1 MVHWGLVIY
10 TLGFDDMDI
19 ILGLILSFLVT
30 VLPALTYIAIIWW
43 LDRYERE
50 PLWLLTVTFLWGAVP
65 AIILALIAQ
74 LILDYPFE
82 LMGPGVVASVAT
94 YGITPPLTEETVK
107 ALAVLGIF
115 LLYRREFD
123 NVLDGIVYGAL
134 VGFGFSVTED
144 LFAFLG
150 TLFTEGW
157 GSWGV
162 TVLLRVGLYALNHSF
177 FTACTGAA
185 LGYARLSRE
194 TWKKVLVPLLG
205 LGAAMVFHGLHNLGA
220 VFAESTVCLSLVF
233 ATLVDW
239 GGVLVLL
246 VIMLLAARQ
255 ERLWI
260 IAQLREEVAGGLIS
274 PTEYSLA
281 STYLARFKTRWR
293 ALTQEGWQRWRQW
306 GRFFNLVTELA
317 FKKHQL
323 QAVGEG
329 TQTVQ
334 LIDRLRQQ
342 IESLRVQMGLGP
354 ARAVVFCRHCGAALT
369 PAHHFCPKCGRTVD
383 ALPDAS

>member
-1 MVHWGLVIY
+1 MDVFIGL
-10 TLGFDDMDI
+10 T
-19 ILGLILSFLVT
+19 LSFLAT
-30 VLPALTYIAIIWW
+30 TIPALLYIAIIWW

-82 LMGPGVVASVAT
+82 LLGPGVVASVGT

-115 LLYRREFD
+115 LFYRREFD

-157 GSWGV
+157 GPWGM

-194 TWKKVLVPLLG
+194 TWKKILVPLLG
-205 LGAAMVFHGLHNLGA
+205 LGAAMIFHSLHNLGA
-220 VFAESTVCLSLVF
+220 VFAEQTVCLSMIF

-246 VIMLLAARQ
+246 TIMLLAARQ

-260 IAQLREEVAGGLIS
+260 VAQLREEVATGVIS
-274 PTEYSLA
+274 PTEYTLA
-281 STYLARFKTRWR
+281 STYVERVKTRWR

-323 QAVGEG
+323 QTAGEG
-329 TQTVQ
+329 AQTVQ
-334 LIDRLRQQ
+334 LIERLRQQ

-354 ARAVVFCRHCGAALT
+354 ARAVVFCEQCGAALT
-369 PAHHFCPKCGRTVD
+369 SEHRFCPKCGREVNKEG
-383 ALPDAS
+383 

>member
-1 MVHWGLVIY
+1 
-10 TLGFDDMDI
+10 MDI
-19 ILGLILSFLVT
+19 IFGLILS
-30 VLPALTYIAIIWW
+30 VLATAIPALIYITIIWW

-74 LILDYPFE
+74 IVLDYPFE
-82 LMGPGVVASVAT
+82 LMGPGVVASVGM

-107 ALAVLGIF
+107 ALAVLGI
-115 LLYRREFD
+115 LLFHRREFD
-123 NVLDGIVYGAL
+123 NVLDGIIYGAL

-150 TLFTEGW
+150 ALFTEGW
-157 GSWGV
+157 GSWGM
-162 TVLLRVGLYALNHSF
+162 TVLLRTGLYGLNHSF

-205 LGAAMVFHGLHNLGA
+205 LGAAMAFHSLHNLGA
-220 VFAESTVCLSLVF
+220 VFAGQTACLSLVF

-246 VIMLLAARQ
+246 VIMLLTTRQ

-260 IAQLREEVAGGLIS
+260 VAELQEEVGSGLIS
-274 PTEYSLA
+274 ATEYTLA
-281 STYLARFKTRWR
+281 STYLERFKTRWR

-323 QAVGEG
+323 QAVSEG
-329 TQTVQ
+329 AQTVQ
-334 LIDRLRQQ
+334 LIERLRQQ
-342 IESLRVQMGLGP
+342 IRDLRIQMGLGS
-354 ARAVVFCRHCGAALT
+354 ARAVAFCGQCGAALS
-369 PAHHFCPKCGRTVD
+369 PEHHFCPKCGREVNMED
-383 ALPDAS
+383 

>member
-1 MVHWGLVIY
+1 
-10 TLGFDDMDI
+10 MDI
-19 ILGLILSFLVT
+19 ILGLILSLLAT
-30 VLPALTYIAIIWW
+30 AIPALAYITIIWW

-74 LILDYPFE
+74 IVLDYPFE
-82 LMGPGVVASVAT
+82 LLGPGLVSSVGT

-150 TLFTEGW
+150 ALFTEGW
-157 GSWGV
+157 GSWGM

-205 LGAAMVFHGLHNLGA
+205 LGAAMAFHSLHNLGA
-220 VFAESTVCLSLVF
+220 VFAEQTACLSLVF

-246 VIMLLAARQ
+246 LIMLLTTRQ

-260 IAQLREEVAGGLIS
+260 VAQLREEVSRGVIS
-274 PTEYSLA
+274 AREYALA
-281 STYLARFKTRWR
+281 STYLDRFRTRWR

-329 TQTVQ
+329 AQTVQ
-334 LIDRLRQQ
+334 LIEQLRQQ
-342 IESLRVQMGLGP
+342 IRDLRIQMGLGS
-354 ARAVVFCRHCGAALT
+354 ARSVASSSDSHLEGDCHLT
-369 PAHHFCPKCGRTVD
+369 
-383 ALPDAS
+383 

>member
-1 MVHWGLVIY
+1 
-10 TLGFDDMDI
+10 MDL
-19 ILGLILSFLVT
+19 ILGLGLSFLAT
-30 VLPALTYIAIIWW
+30 AIPALIYIAIIWW

-50 PLWLLTVTFLWGAVP
+50 PLWLLSVTFLWGAVP

-82 LMGPGVVASVAT
+82 LLGPGLVSSVGT

-107 ALAVLGIF
+107 GLAVLGIF

-157 GSWGV
+157 ESWGM

-205 LGAAMVFHGLHNLGA
+205 LGAAMLFHGLHNLGA
-220 VFAESTVCLSLVF
+220 VFAESTVCLSLVV

-246 VIMLLAARQ
+246 VIMLLTARQ

-260 IAQLREEVAGGLIS
+260 VAQLREEVNRGVIS
-274 PTEYSLA
+274 AREYALA
-281 STYLARFKTRWR
+281 STYLDRFRTRWR

-329 TQTVQ
+329 IPTVR
-334 LIDRLRQQ
+334 LIDRLRRQ
-342 IESLRVQMGLGP
+342 IGELRAEMGLG
-354 ARAVVFCRHCGAALT
+354 AVEVVFCGQCGVAIA
-369 PAHHFCPKCGRTVD
+369 PENRFCPKCGHEVK
-383 ALPDAS
+383 

>member
-1 MVHWGLVIY
+1 
-10 TLGFDDMDI
+10 MDI
-19 ILGLILSFLVT
+19 ILGLTLSFLAT
-30 VLPALTYIAIIWW
+30 AIPALAYITIIWW

-82 LMGPGVVASVAT
+82 LMGPGVVSSVGM

-115 LLYRREFD
+115 LFYRREFD

-157 GSWGV
+157 GSWGT
-162 TVLLRVGLYALNHSF
+162 TVLLRAGLYSLNHSF

-205 LGAAMVFHGLHNLGA
+205 LGAAMAFHSLHNLGA
-220 VFAESTVCLSLVF
+220 AFAEPTVCLSLVV

-246 VIMLLAARQ
+246 VIMLLTARQ
-255 ERLWI
+255 ERMWI
-260 IAQLREEVAGGLIS
+260 VTQLREETTGGVIS
-274 PTEYSLA
+274 STEYALA
-281 STYLARFKTRWR
+281 STYLERFRTRWR
-293 ALTQEGWQRWRQW
+293 ALTQEGWRRWRQW
-306 GRFFNLVTELA
+306 GRFFGLVTELA

-329 TQTVQ
+329 VQTVQ
-334 LIDRLRQQ
+334 LIEQLRQQ
-342 IESLRVQMGLGP
+342 IRDLRVQMDLGP
-354 ARAVVFCRHCGAALT
+354 ARTVAFCSQCGTALT
-369 PAHHFCPKCGRTVD
+369 PEHNFCPKCGREVNN
-383 ALPDAS
+383 A

>member
-1 MVHWGLVIY
+1 
-10 TLGFDDMDI
+10 MDI
-19 ILGLILSFLVT
+19 ILGLILSFLAT
-30 VLPALTYIAIIWW
+30 AIPALLYIAIIWW

-50 PLWLLTVTFLWGAVP
+50 PIWLLTVTFLWGAVP

-82 LMGPGVVASVAT
+82 LLGPGIAASVGT

-115 LLYRREFD
+115 LFYRQEFD

-157 GSWGV
+157 GAWGV
-162 TVLLRVGLYALNHSF
+162 TVLLRTGLYALNHSF

-194 TWKKVLVPLLG
+194 TWKKILVPVLG
-205 LGAAMVFHGLHNLGA
+205 LGAAMIFHSLHNLGA
-220 VFAESTVCLSLVF
+220 VFAEQTVCLSLVV
-233 ATLVDW
+233 ATLIDW

-246 VIMLLAARQ
+246 AIMLLTARQ
-255 ERLWI
+255 ERMWI
-260 IAQLREEVAGGLIS
+260 VTQLQGEVTSGLIS
-274 PTEYSLA
+274 PAEYALA
-281 STYLARFKTRWR
+281 SAYMERFRTRWR

-306 GRFFNLVTELA
+306 GRFFGLITDLA

-323 QAVGEG
+323 QAAGEG
-329 TQTVQ
+329 VQTVRI
-334 LIDRLRQQ
+334 IDRLRQQ
-342 IESLRVQMGLGP
+342 IADLRTQMGLGM
-354 ARAVVFCRHCGAALT
+354 ARAETFCGQCGSALT
-369 PAHHFCPKCGRTVD
+369 SQHNFCPKCGREVD
-383 ALPDAS
+383 WPRDAS